1 MRIDR
6 DALIVG
12 GGPSGLS
19 TGLFISK
26 KGFKTIVLEEHN
38 EVGRPEQ
45 CAGLVSWRIGGLPQH
60 LVLNRVDTARFCLGK
75 ESFEVYSKKDMLVI
89 DRAGY
94 DKHLAENALAEGVEI
109 RLGERVV
116 GLKEGCVV
124 TSKGGRYSGR
134 ILVGADGPNSIVA
147 RLTGL
152 KQPDS
157 LLFALQCVA
166 NGVFEQDVVELR
178 FDPEFSKDVF
188 AWIIPLSRSKAKVGL
203 LTSGNPWPRLRLLL
217 KRLNMESSC
226 GGFVGDSIRFG
237 IMSRTSANRVILVGD
252 AACQVKPFS
261 LGGLVY
267 NRICSRIAGD
277 ACAAALERNLFDEGF
292 MAETYD
298 SVWRKTIGG
307 ALEKGLRM
315 RKLFN
320 IMRRIPFSFTLTRIL
335 GLSLLAGRVLDPDFL
350 ENSTVCQN
358 GCEAL

>member
-1 MRIDR
+1 MRLR
-6 DALIVG
+6 CDALIVG

-19 TGLFISK
+19 TGSFVCK
-26 KGFKTIVLEEHN
+26 KGFKTIILEEHS
-38 EVGRPEQ
+38 EIGRPEQ
-45 CAGLVSWRIGGLPQH
+45 CTGLVSCRIGRLPPH
-60 LVLNRVDTARFCLGK
+60 LVLNGVDTARFRLGK
-75 ESFEVYSKKDMLVI
+75 ESFEIYSKKDMLVI

-94 DKHLAENALAEGVEI
+94 DKHLAENALGEGVEI

-147 RLTGL
+147 RLAGL
-152 KQPDS
+152 KHPDN

-166 NGVFEQDVVELR
+166 NGVFEQNVVELR
-178 FDPEFSKDVF
+178 FEPEFSKDVF
-188 AWIIPLSRSKAKVGL
+188 AWIVPLSRSKARVGL

-226 GGFVGDSIRFG
+226 YGLIGDSVRFG
-237 IMSRTSANRVILVGD
+237 IMGRTSARGVILVGD

-267 NRICSRIAGD
+267 SRICSRIAGD
-277 ACAAALERNLFDEGF
+277 ACVAALERNLFDEGF
-292 MAETYD
+292 LAETYD

-307 ALEKGLRM
+307 ALRKGLKMRM
-315 RKLFN
+315 LFN
-320 IMRRIPFSFTLTRIL
+320 IMRRIPVSFALSRIL

-350 ENSTVCQN
+350 GNRPVY
-358 GCEAL
+358 

>member
-1 MRIDR
+1 MRIDC

-26 KGFKTIVLEEHN
+26 KGFKTIILEEHN

-45 CAGLVSWRIGGLPQH
+45 CAGLVSWRIGWLPQH
-60 LVLNRVDTARFCLGK
+60 LVLNKVDTARFCLGK
-75 ESFEVYSKKDMLVI
+75 ESFEVYSKKEMLVI

-94 DKHLAENALAEGVEI
+94 DKYLAENALTEGVEI

-124 TSKGGRYSGR
+124 TSKGGHYSGR

-147 RLTGL
+147 RLAGL
-152 KQPDS
+152 KQPNN

-178 FDPEFSKDVF
+178 FDPEFSRDVF
-188 AWIIPLSRSKAKVGL
+188 AWVIPLSRSKARVGL
-203 LTSGNPWPRLRLLL
+203 LTSDNPWPRLRLLL
-217 KRLNMESSC
+217 KRLNIGYSC
-226 GGFVGDSIRFG
+226 GGLIGDSIRFG
-237 IMSRTSANRVILVGD
+237 IMRRTSSRRVILVGD

-267 NRICSRIAGD
+267 SRICSRIAGD
-277 ACAAALERNLFDEGF
+277 ACTAALERNFFSEDF
-292 MAETYD
+292 MAEIYD

-307 ALEKGLRM
+307 ALKKGLRM
-315 RKLFN
+315 RRFFN
-320 IMRRIPFSFTLTRIL
+320 TVRRIPVSFTLTRIL

-350 ENSTVCQN
+350 RNSPVY
-358 GCEAL
+358 